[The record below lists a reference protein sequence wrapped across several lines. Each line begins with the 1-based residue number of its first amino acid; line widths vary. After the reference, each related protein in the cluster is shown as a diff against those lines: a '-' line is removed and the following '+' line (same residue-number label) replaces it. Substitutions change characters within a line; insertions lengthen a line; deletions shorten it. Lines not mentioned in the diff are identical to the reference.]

1 MGARMSH
8 KFRKLIEER
17 KLTKIKS
24 DEKLVR
30 KEIEGAESDLKTAT
44 KSLNDKDFK
53 WATIQGYYSIFHAAR
68 ALLYT
73 KGFREKSHYALL
85 IAIQELFSNELE
97 QSLIQGFENSMNL
110 RQTADYGLA
119 SSKEGALDVMETAEK
134 LLQRTKEILR
144 I

>member
-1 MGARMSH
+1 MG
-8 KFRKLIEER
+8 K
-17 KLTKIKS
+17 
-24 DEKLVR
+24 
-30 KEIEGAESDLKTAT
+30 
-44 KSLNDKDFK
+44 
-53 WATIQGYYSIFHAAR
+53 IQGYYSIFHAAR

>member
-1 MGARMSH
+1 MSH

-17 KLTKIKS
+17 KLTKIKT